1 MFTVPEAAPDSRSL
15 RLVEHVVREVPWTPG
30 APGPAGDVEALVGR
44 EWLVTNG
51 IGGYSSASVAGFNT
65 RKYHG
70 VLVAALANPLG
81 RMVMLGHLVER
92 LVLADGTAFTLSG
105 AEWAGDDAGGRVL
118 EAEGT
123 RHLAGFRLEAGLPVW
138 TYTVGGVGAPAVALE
153 KRLVMP
159 HRQNTVVIS
168 YRLTNAAGRGAPPA
182 RLELRPALDFRGYE
196 AELTTQTAEARYR
209 LLVDGDQYVV
219 DDADRPEVPPLRLA
233 VVGAPATYHL
243 DAERT
248 RALLYRVEEA
258 RGYPDR
264 GRLWSPGY
272 FAVELAPD
280 GEAALVA
287 SAEAAEVVR
296 ALAPEEAFAAELERR
311 RRLLAAPGRALRD
324 AMHHDARVAELVL
337 AADQFL
343 ITPAGRLRDRVRAQA
358 VGDEVRTV
366 IAGYHWFTDWGRDTM
381 IALEGLTLTTGRWR
395 EAGFIVR
402 TFAQYVRDGLIP
414 NMFPDGSNEG
424 VYHTADATLWFF
436 HAVDRYARV
445 TGDRTT
451 VRQLLPV
458 LEGVARAHLAGTH
471 YGIRV
476 DPADGLLAQGA
487 EGYQLTWMD
496 AKMGDWVV
504 TPRRG
509 KAVEVN
515 ALWHNA
521 LCVLAHWVGEERD
534 AEAAA
539 PYAEAAA
546 RARDSFNRRFW
557 HEAGQHL
564 YDVVDGPDGDSAEF
578 RPNQLLAISLP
589 NPVLDGARWEPV
601 VRACEER
608 LVTPAGLRS
617 LAPGSAGY
625 RPRYAGDLRSRDGA
639 YHQGTVWAWL
649 IGPWVDA
656 WRKVHPGDDAG
667 ARRWLGG
674 LLDHLGDF
682 GVGSVAEVFDA
693 EAPFTP
699 RGCVAQAWSVAEV
712 LRVFAETAGPPG
724 GAPAAA

>member
-1 MFTVPEAAPDSRSL
+1 MTAAANVQRRLIGPPSDVRSAGADPEHGED
-15 RLVEHVVREVPWTPG
+15 
-30 APGPAGDVEALVGR
+30 PASA

-51 IGGYSSASVAGFNT
+51 LGGYASGTVPGLIT
-65 RKYHG
+65 RRFHG
-70 VLVAALANPLG
+70 LLIAALPAPLG
-81 RMVMLGHLVER
+81 RTMMLNYLRELVHLPGGQTLALGAQEEPEGSASPTALARLVE
-92 LVLADGTAFTLSG
+92 
-105 AEWAGDDAGGRVL
+105 
-118 EAEGT
+118 
-123 RHLAGFRLEAGLPVW
+123 FRLEAGLPVW
-138 TYTVGGVGAPAVALE
+138 QYALPGATLE
-153 KRLVMP
+153 KRLLMV
-159 HRQNTVVIS
+159 HGQNTVHVC
-168 YRLTNAAGRGAPPA
+168 YRLEGNPPEGVIL
-182 RLELRPALDFRGYE
+182 LELEPWVNFRPHEGALDRPITDHFALTVMGDRYE
-196 AELTTQTAEARYR
+196 IASAAPL
-209 LLVDGDQYVV
+209 
-219 DDADRPEVPPLRLA
+219 PPLRLQFH
-233 VVGAPATYHL
+233 AP
-243 DAERT
+243 
-248 RALLYRVEEA
+248 RARFAIEGKPLRNIHYRVEKS
-258 RGYPDR
+258 RGYDAV
-264 GRLWSPGY
+264 GDLYSPGY
-272 FAVELAPD
+272 FRVDLVPSTD
-280 GEAALVA
+280 ITLVA
-287 SAEAAEVVR
+287 STEPWEVIQALSPADARLAER
-296 ALAPEEAFAAELERR
+296 KRR
-311 RRLLAAPGRALRD
+311 NRLLLAARPEVRD
-324 AMHHDARVAELVL
+324 DVAAELVL

-343 ITPAGRLRDRVRAQA
+343 ITPTGRVEDATRSRAA
-358 VGDEVRTV
+358 GDEVRTV

-381 IALEGLTLTTGRWR
+381 ISLEGLTLVTGRHI
-395 EAGFIVR
+395 EAGYILR
-402 TFAQYVRDGLIP
+402 TFGHYVKDGLIP
-414 NMFPDGSNEG
+414 NMFPEG
-424 VYHTADATLWFF
+424 NNAGLYHTADATLWFF

-589 NPVLDGARWEPV
+589 NPVLDRARWEAV